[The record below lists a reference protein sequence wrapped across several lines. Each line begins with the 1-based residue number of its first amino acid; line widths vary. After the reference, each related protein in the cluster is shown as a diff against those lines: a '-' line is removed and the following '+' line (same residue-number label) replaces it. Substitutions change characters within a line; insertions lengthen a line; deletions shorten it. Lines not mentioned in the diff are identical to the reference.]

1 MYQMYDAEEFSNPNI
16 TAVGLQKILSTSAA
30 IGAASML
37 ASTQPQPAVGLPAK
51 AQPAVGLPAKAQPAV
66 GLPAKAQPAVGLPI
80 TERPK
85 SRFPYL

>member
-51 AQPAVGLPAKAQPAV
+51 AQPAVGLPIP
-66 GLPAKAQPAVGLPI
+66 
-80 TERPK
+80 ERPK